1 MGLFSNQR
9 NILMKQFLYLLFL
22 GLLLTT
28 TMFAQEGNIK
38 IGADL
43 NQLRNTQGGFF
54 DYSDPEAVN
63 IKVSVWGFVRYP
75 GRYLVPS
82 YVNVRDLM
90 SYAGGP
96 TDEAHLDDL
105 RLFRVNQD
113 SSQSL
118 IKFNYNDLLWGEKL
132 TKNKEQIPNLTV
144 GDVLLVPGEPRMYFR
159 DYFNMTLS
167 VVSTLISLSILV
179 LNIARK

>member
-1 MGLFSNQR
+1 
-9 NILMKQFLYLLFL
+9 MKQMFYFLVLTFL
-22 GLLLTT
+22 VSQTL
-28 TMFAQEGNIK
+28 FAQEGNIK
-38 IGADL
+38 IGADVS
-43 NQLRNTQGGFF
+43 QFRNTQGGFF

-82 YVNVRDLM
+82 YINVRDLL

-105 RLFRVNQD
+105 RLFRVNTD

-118 IKFNYNDLLWGEKL
+118 IKFNYNDLLWGESL
-132 TKNKEQIPNLTV
+132 TNHKEKIPTLTV

-167 VVSTLISLSILV
+167 VVSTLISLSILI
-179 LNIARK
+179 LNIVKK

>member
-1 MGLFSNQR
+1 
-9 NILMKQFLYLLFL
+9 MKHFLYLLFL
-22 GLLLTT
+22 GLVLSTALY
-28 TMFAQEGNIK
+28 AQEGNIK

-43 NQLRNTQGGFF
+43 NPYRNNQGAFF

-82 YVNVRDLM
+82 YVNVRDLL

-105 RLFRVNQD
+105 RLFRVNPD
-113 SSQSL
+113 SSQTL

-144 GDVLLVPGEPRMYFR
+144 GDVLLVPGAPRFYFR
-159 DYFNMTLS
+159 DYFSMTLS
-167 VVSTLISLSILV
+167 VVSTLTSLTILI
-179 LNIARK
+179 LNFVKK